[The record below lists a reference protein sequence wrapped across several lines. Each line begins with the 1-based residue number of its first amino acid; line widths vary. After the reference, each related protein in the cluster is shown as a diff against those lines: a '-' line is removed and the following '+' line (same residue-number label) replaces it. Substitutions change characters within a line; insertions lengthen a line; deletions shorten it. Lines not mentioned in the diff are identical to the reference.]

1 MLSSAYVGGDDPALL
16 WGTRLTIPDL
26 DFGVRKEPGSSKS
39 QCYAD
44 VVPSPWERYA
54 DVVPNPWTAELA
66 GVQAPVPEMG
76 RCNSRRS
83 VGHTT
88 DTTCYTR
95 LKVSVSGTVI
105 PINQA
110 AGLGLGLSSA

>member
-44 VVPSPWERYA
+44 VVPS
-54 DVVPNPWTAELA
+54 PWTAELA